1 MFSFFREVFE
11 CNNPHLEQFL
21 QCYCWNIPAQGARS
35 SLWEAEGFM
44 AACPVGGAL
53 SVEMPLVFSNEEEM
67 LKEEF
72 TGAGIRVQYIA

>member
-1 MFSFFREVFE
+1 
-11 CNNPHLEQFL
+11 
-21 QCYCWNIPAQGARS
+21 
-35 SLWEAEGFM
+35 M

-72 TGAGIRVQYIA
+72 TGTEVRVQYIA